1 MRYYHLPVHM
11 FEIRYEYMIT
21 REFADSVHLQR
32 RPRDVSL
39 LRCDDNFRRGV
50 HRLIANSEW
59 RRRRRHTNR
68 KYLTGRSI
76 VRQIPPRRAVTR
88 RPLSVLH
95 YCY

>member
-1 MRYYHLPVHM
+1 M

-50 HRLIANSEW
+50 HRLIANTQSGGVDVD
-59 RRRRRHTNR
+59 
-68 KYLTGRSI
+68 TGI
-76 VRQIPPRRAVTR
+76 ENTWLAGQ
-88 RPLSVLH
+88 
-95 YCY
+95 